1 MEKKMKTIIWNIF
14 VSILVIIAIIGDIK
28 MVNSLEKTS
37 PYESYKTQAD
47 IDKET
52 NTYDIF
58 IKELKEEGF

>member
-1 MEKKMKTIIWNIF
+1 MKTIIWNIF

-58 IKELKEEGF
+58 IKELKKEGF